1 MRPAPTVR
9 AAVIGLVL
17 FAPARALATYSIVGV
32 NTATREVGG
41 AGTSCV
47 GSNISVYQIYGSAP
61 DRGVVAAQA
70 ALNSRGRDAA
80 VQQLTQG
87 TAPAQIIQNITSSS
101 FDPSS
106 ASRQYGIVD
115 VQGRAA
121 GHTGS
126 TNGNFADDRQG
137 MVGTFAYSTQ
147 GNILTGGAVLTQAA
161 AAFEAGGCDLAD
173 RLMRALEAGAQNNQG
188 DSRCTPRGIPSD
200 GAFVQVDRPNEQ
212 RGSYLSLRVD
222 ATGSQNPITRL
233 RTQFD
238 TWRQTHPC
246 GDAGTGGTGGTG
258 GSAGTAG
265 TAGTNGVSGRGG
277 SGGTAGAAGTVGRGG
292 TAGASGTA
300 GTNGAAGMGGTAGTA
315 GGAPGGTGSGATS
328 GGSGAIGT
336 NGVSGGAGAA
346 SGTRGAAPGGESDSG
361 CGCRV
366 SSRGTSPLLSL
377 IAALSLLL
385 VRRGARRDRPHTA

>member
-1 MRPAPTVR
+1 MPSASVLR
-9 AAVIGLVL
+9 AAVAGLVL

-80 VQQLTQG
+80 VQQLGQG

-147 GNILTGGAVLTQAA
+147 GNILTGAAVLTQAA

-238 TWRQTHPC
+238 AWRQTHPC

-265 TAGTNGVSGRGG
+265 TAGGGGRGG
-277 SGGTAGAAGTVGRGG
+277 SGGTAGATGTGGRGG

-328 GGSGAIGT
+328 GSGGAIG
-336 NGVSGGAGAA
+336 SGSGSGAA

-366 SSRGTSPLLSL
+366 TSSGASPLLGL
-377 IAALSLLL
+377 IAALSLLS